1 MLSRFFLLL
10 GLLVVWTL
18 LLQLFHLALALC
30 LGAIMMT
37 LWFWL
42 NIYPDKWLLHY
53 LQAREI
59 IENDH
64 PEAYRK
70 ARTQAHKFKIYQLKI
85 YSYSGFFQRTFC
97 LSAGKRLTFVVEKEI
112 LDMASPEEI
121 EALFFSLALKANHGF
136 ATNHTLSLLMTSL
149 IWVLPLSLSKRKRV
163 RVNWL
168 IQYFIA
174 PVDAFMTRL
183 LMPHYKWIRFL
194 KVLKSYQWE
203 NSRLVELTSK
213 LSHPQLSQSI
223 SRYLS
228 YRYLSAHHNSSQQM
242 ILALE
247 GSTHPFDFMGSA
259 G

>member
-1 MLSRFFLLL
+1 MLSRFILLV
-10 GLLVVWTL
+10 GLLVAWTL
-18 LLQLFHLALALC
+18 LLQYFYLAFALALG
-30 LGAIMMT
+30 LILTT

-64 PEAYRK
+64 PDAYRR
-70 ARTQAHKFKIYQLKI
+70 ARTQAHKFKMYKLKI

-97 LSAGKRLTFVVEKEI
+97 LSAGSRLTFVVEKEI
-112 LDMASPEEI
+112 LEKASKEEI
-121 EALFFSLALKANHGF
+121 EALFFSLALKASKGF
-136 ATNHTLSLLMTSL
+136 AKQHTMALLMTSL
-149 IWVLPLSLSKRKRV
+149 VWVLPLSLSKRKRV

-168 IQYFIA
+168 IQYFVA
-174 PVDAFMTRL
+174 PVDELVSRV
-183 LMPHYKWIRFL
+183 LMPQFRWQKFL
-194 KVLKSYQWE
+194 KILKTYPWE
-203 NSRLVELTSK
+203 NSRIEELTT
-213 LSHPQLSQSI
+213 QLSQPQLNKSI

-228 YRYLSAHHNSSQQM
+228 YRYLSANHSSSQQM

-247 GSTHPFDFMGSA
+247 GSFHPFDLMGRA

>member
-10 GLLVVWTL
+10 GLLVVLTL
-18 LLQLFHLALALC
+18 FLQFFHLMLALS
-30 LGAIMMT
+30 LGVIVMT
-37 LWFWL
+37 LWVWL

-70 ARTQAHKFKIYQLKI
+70 ARTQTHKFKMYQLKI

-97 LSAGKRLTFVVEKEI
+97 LSAGNRLTFVVEKEI
-112 LDMASPEEI
+112 LDRASSEEI
-121 EALFFSLALKANHGF
+121 EALFFSLALKASQGF
-136 ATNHTLSLLMTSL
+136 AKNHTLSLLMTSL
-149 IWVLPLSLSKRKRV
+149 IWIVPLSLSKRKRV

-174 PVDAFMTRL
+174 PVDAFLTRI
-183 LMPHYKWIRFL
+183 LMPHYKWNRFL
-194 KVLKSYQWE
+194 KVLGTYQWE
-203 NSRLVELTSK
+203 NSRLIELTSK
-213 LSHPQLSQSI
+213 LSQPQLSQSI

-228 YRYLSAHHNSSQQM
+228 YRYLSAHHSSSQQM

-247 GSTHPFDFMGSA
+247 GSTHPFDLMGRA